1 MFTKVMQTLDRIIE
15 RISYVG
21 VYISGVL
28 AVIMACL
35 ATYGVIR
42 RYAFNNPEKYSYEIS
57 IMFLVIG
64 VVFALPYIQRVG
76 RHLRVDFIV
85 NRLPAG
91 VQAVLGYIVFPLL
104 ALFYIV
110 PLTWKSW
117 ENSWYALQVGERSYS
132 SWAPLVG
139 PIKVMVPICAALLS
153 LVLIA
158 QLCRGV
164 YSLVES
170 SRKKKEAGTVA

>member
-1 MFTKVMQTLDRIIE
+1 LFTKVMQTLDRIIE

-91 VQAVLGYIVFPLL
+91 VQDIMSDIVFPLL
-104 ALFYIV
+104 ALFYVV

-132 SWAPLVG
+132 AWAPLLG
-139 PIKVMVPICAALLS
+139 PIKVMVPIGVGLLC
-153 LVLIA
+153 LVLLA
-158 QLCRGV
+158 QLFRRV
-164 YSLVES
+164 SSLIK
-170 SRKKKEAGTVA
+170 RAKKMGQ

>member
-1 MFTKVMQTLDRIIE
+1 LIEKVAQTLDRILE
-15 RISYVG
+15 RVCYAF
-21 VYISGVL
+21 VYISGVMAL
-28 AVIMACL
+28 LMACL

-42 RYAFNNPEKYSYEIS
+42 RYAFNDPEKYSYEIS
-57 IMFLVIG
+57 IMFLLVG
-64 VVFALPYIQRVG
+64 VVLALPYIQRVE
-76 RHLRVDFIV
+76 RNIRVDFIV

>member
-1 MFTKVMQTLDRIIE
+1 LFKKVAQTLDRIIE
-15 RISYVG
+15 RVSYVF
-21 VYISGVL
+21 VYISGVMAL
-28 AVIMACL
+28 LMACL

-42 RYAFNNPEKYSYEIS
+42 RYAFNDPEKYSYEIS
-57 IMFLVIG
+57 IMFLLVG
-64 VVFALPYIQRVG
+64 VVLALPYIQRVE
-76 RHLRVDFIV
+76 RNIRVDFIV

-91 VQAVLGYIVFPLL
+91 AQVVMLEIVFPLL

-139 PIKVMVPICAALLS
+139 PIKVMVPICAGLLC
-153 LVLIA
+153 LVLLA
-158 QLCRGV
+158 QFCRGV
-164 YSLVES
+164 NSLVQR
-170 SRKKKEAGTVA
+170 RKKAGQ

>member
-1 MFTKVMQTLDRIIE
+1 LFKKVAQTLDRIIE
-15 RISYVG
+15 RVSYVF
-21 VYISGVL
+21 VYISGVMAL
-28 AVIMACL
+28 LMACL

-42 RYAFNNPEKYSYEIS
+42 RYAFNDPEKYSYEIS
-57 IMFLVIG
+57 IMFLLVG
-64 VVFALPYIQRVG
+64 VVLALPYIQRVE
-76 RHLRVDFIV
+76 RNIRVDFIV

-91 VQAVLGYIVFPLL
+91 AQVVMLEIVFPLL

-110 PLTWKSW
+110 PLTWQSW

-139 PIKVMVPICAALLS
+139 PIKVMVPICTGLLC
-153 LVLIA
+153 LVLLA

-164 YSLVES
+164 NSLVQR
-170 SRKKKEAGTVA
+170 RKKLGQ

>member
-1 MFTKVMQTLDRIIE
+1 MFKKVAQTLDRIIE
-15 RISYVG
+15 RVSYVF
-21 VYISGVL
+21 VYISGVMAL
-28 AVIMACL
+28 LMACL

-42 RYAFNNPEKYSYEIS
+42 RYAFNDPEKYSYEIS
-57 IMFLVIG
+57 IMFLLVG
-64 VVFALPYIQRVG
+64 VVLALPYIQRVE
-76 RHLRVDFIV
+76 RNIRVDFIV

-91 VQAVLGYIVFPLL
+91 AQVVMLEIVFPLL

-139 PIKVMVPICAALLS
+139 PIKVMVPICAGLLC
-153 LVLIA
+153 LVLLA
-158 QLCRGV
+158 QFCRGV
-164 YSLVES
+164 NSLVQR
-170 SRKKKEAGTVA
+170 RKKLGQ

>member
-1 MFTKVMQTLDRIIE
+1 LFKKVAQTLDRIIE
-15 RISYVG
+15 RVSYVF
-21 VYISGVL
+21 VYISGVMAL
-28 AVIMACL
+28 LMACL

-42 RYAFNNPEKYSYEIS
+42 RYAFNDPEKYSYEIS
-57 IMFLVIG
+57 IMFLLVG
-64 VVFALPYIQRVG
+64 VVLALPYIQRVE
-76 RHLRVDFIV
+76 RNIRVDFIV

-91 VQAVLGYIVFPLL
+91 AQVVMLEIVFPLL

-139 PIKVMVPICAALLS
+139 PIKVMVPICAGLLC
-153 LVLIA
+153 LVLLA
-158 QLCRGV
+158 QFCRGV
-164 YSLVES
+164 NSLVQR
-170 SRKKKEAGTVA
+170 RKKLGQ

>member
-1 MFTKVMQTLDRIIE
+1 MQTLDRIIE

-28 AVIMACL
+28 AILMACL

-85 NRLPAG
+85 NRLPPG
-91 VQAVLGYIVFPLL
+91 VQTILSDIVFPLI
-104 ALFYIV
+104 ALFYVV

-132 SWAPLVG
+132 AWAPLLG
-139 PIKVMVPICAALLS
+139 PIKVMVPIGVGLLC
-153 LVLIA
+153 LVLLA
-158 QLCRGV
+158 QLCRRV
-164 YSLVES
+164 SSLIKD
-170 SRKKKEAGTVA
+170 KKGKKDGAVA

>member
-1 MFTKVMQTLDRIIE
+1 LFKKVAQTLDRIIE
-15 RISYVG
+15 RVSYVF
-21 VYISGVL
+21 VYISGVMAL
-28 AVIMACL
+28 LMACL

-42 RYAFNNPEKYSYEIS
+42 RYAFNDPEKYSYEIS
-57 IMFLVIG
+57 IMFLLVG
-64 VVFALPYIQRVG
+64 VVLALPYIQRVE
-76 RHLRVDFIV
+76 RNIRVDFIV

-91 VQAVLGYIVFPLL
+91 AQVVMLEIVFPLL

-139 PIKVMVPICAALLS
+139 PIKVMVPICTGLLC
-153 LVLIA
+153 LVLLA

-164 YSLVES
+164 NSLVQR
-170 SRKKKEAGTVA
+170 RKKLGQ